1 MLSEA
6 ARSLW
11 AKSDRGKDAGSWHPV
26 IGHLLDVAA
35 CAWEILEREPI
46 STLELFAQDLQ
57 LEVSQAKAWVCAL
70 IGLHDLGK
78 ASPAFQQ
85 KWDLGCERVKS
96 HLPWMDNQT
105 PPPHDTPHSAVSQV
119 KICELLLTH
128 GWSLRAAQLAAD
140 AIGAHHGWR
149 VEHELL
155 GRADTRAENGGAK
168 WSTVREELFQT
179 VLKVLNVRAIPQAD
193 TLTAAA
199 FQRLAGLTSFADWI
213 GSSFSFTVF
222 DDPTTYFQQ
231 ARALARV
238 ALDGVGWTTR
248 TPLRDTPV
256 SLPEAFS
263 YLVEVGTTFQPRA
276 LQTAIAGLLD
286 DVSAPALFVVEAPMG
301 EGKTEAALYAHLELQ
316 RRNGHRGLY
325 VALPTQATGNAMF
338 ERTKDF
344 LIHFSKDR
352 KNDLSS
358 RLDLQLLHGATLLK
372 EEFQNIV
379 ICGVNDKEDEAVV
392 ARSYFSHRKRAL
404 LSEYGVGTVDQAL
417 LSVLN
422 IKHQFVRLWG
432 LGNRVVVLDEVH
444 AYDTYTGS
452 LIESL
457 VLWLHALGSSVIV
470 MSATLPARKR
480 KELLEAYGAANTAT
494 EPYPRITR
502 VVKGETTCV
511 HVPAS
516 ATKSVRLESLGQ
528 DDFEVANKLVTLT
541 EHRGCAV
548 FIANTVDRA
557 QRMYQLL
564 KERTDGVDVMLFHA
578 RFPVEDRQWREL
590 ECLKAFSKDGSKPN
604 LNRPMRSIL
613 IATQVVEQSLD
624 LDFDVMI
631 SDLAPVDLLL
641 QRAGRLHRHAVN
653 ATARGEH
660 TDPVLYVAGLTPPD
674 TRPDLESNH
683 WDFVYDKYILL
694 RTWRVLAD
702 RHRLEFPED
711 IDDLVQVVYGDAP
724 LGDLDEG
731 LKQQLEAAREK
742 LEFTEGRDMLDA
754 ARAVIGDPRDASWE
768 DPTRGFR
775 SHPEDEPTANTK
787 RVSTRKSEES
797 VTVVPLFKIGNAY
810 FLREGDAKPVS
821 FAAKLSLEDA
831 KAIYGRSLRL
841 SRTAVVY
848 GIKAH
853 VMQHCTTPPWQ
864 ETPLLQGVMPLVLE
878 ASWARFGGTVV
889 RLEPELG
896 VVYDKQTTH
905 Q

>member
-6 ARSLW
+6 ARALW
-11 AKSDRGKDAGSWHPV
+11 AKSDRGKDEGSWHPV
-26 IGHLLDVAA
+26 IAHLLDVAA
-35 CAWEILEREPI
+35 SAWEILEREPT
-46 STLELFAQDLQ
+46 STLELFAKDLQ

-70 IGLHDLGK
+70 VGLHDLGK

-85 KWDLGCERVKS
+85 KWVAGCERVKR
-96 HLPWMDNQT
+96 HLPWSDNQT
-105 PPPHDTPHSAVSQV
+105 LPPDDTPHSAVSQV
-119 KICELLLTH
+119 ELCKLLPTK
-128 GWSLRAAQLAAD
+128 GWSLRSAQLVAD
-140 AIGAHHGWR
+140 AVGAHHGWR
-149 VEHELL
+149 VEQELL

-168 WSTVREELFQT
+168 WSAVREELFQT
-179 VLKVLNVRAIPQAD
+179 VLEVLKVRATPQVD
-193 TLTAAA
+193 TLSAAA

-213 GSSFSFTVF
+213 GSSFPFTVF
-222 DDPTTYFQQ
+222 DDPSAYFQQ
-231 ARALARV
+231 ARALARA

-248 TPLRDTPV
+248 TPLQSTPV
-256 SLPEAFS
+256 SLPETFS
-263 YLVEVGTTFQPRA
+263 YLVEAGSSFQPRA
-276 LQTAIAGLLD
+276 LQTAMAALLD
-286 DVSAPALFVVEAPMG
+286 DISAPALFVVEAPMG

-338 ERTKDF
+338 ERTKAF
-344 LIHFSKDR
+344 LTHFGEQR
-352 KNDLSS
+352 KEKLET

-372 EEFQNIV
+372 EEYQDIV
-379 ICGVNDKEDEAVV
+379 IRGLDEKEDEAVV

-452 LIESL
+452 LIEAL
-457 VLWLHALGSSVIV
+457 VRWLHALGSSVIV

-480 KELLEAYGAANTAT
+480 AELLEAFGATDAAT
-494 EPYPRITR
+494 EPYPRLTR
-502 VVKGETTCV
+502 VVNGETTCV

-516 ATKSVRLESLGQ
+516 ATKSVRLEALGQ
-528 DDFEVANKLVTLT
+528 DDLTVADKLVALT
-541 EHRGCAV
+541 AHRGCAV

-557 QRMYQLL
+557 QRLYRLL
-564 KERTDGVDVMLFHA
+564 KERTDGVNVMLFHA
-578 RFPVEDRQWREL
+578 RYPVEDRQQREL

-604 LNRPMRSIL
+604 PNRPTCSIL

-653 ATARGEH
+653 TPARGEH

-683 WDFVYDKYILL
+683 WHFVYDTYILL
-694 RTWRVLAD
+694 RTWRVLAER
-702 RHRLEFPED
+702 RHLKFPED

-724 LGDLDEG
+724 LGELNDEE
-731 LKQQLEAAREK
+731 KQKLEAAREK
-742 LEFTEGRDMLDA
+742 LERDEGRDVLDA

-775 SHPEDEPTANTK
+775 SHPEDEPTANMK
-787 RVSTRKSEES
+787 RVSTRKGEES
-797 VTVVPLFKIGNAY
+797 VTVVPLFKVGNAY
-810 FLREGDAKPVS
+810 FLKDGDAKPVS
-821 FAAKLSLEDA
+821 LAEKLSLEDA
-831 KAIYGRSLRL
+831 KAMYARSVRL
-841 SRTAVVY
+841 SRPAVVH
-848 GIKAH
+848 GIRAH
-853 VMQHCTTPPWQ
+853 AKEHFGDPPWQ

-878 ASWARFGGTVV
+878 AGWARFGGTVV
-889 RLEPELG
+889 RLEPMLG
-896 VVYDKQTTH
+896 VVYER
-905 Q
+905 